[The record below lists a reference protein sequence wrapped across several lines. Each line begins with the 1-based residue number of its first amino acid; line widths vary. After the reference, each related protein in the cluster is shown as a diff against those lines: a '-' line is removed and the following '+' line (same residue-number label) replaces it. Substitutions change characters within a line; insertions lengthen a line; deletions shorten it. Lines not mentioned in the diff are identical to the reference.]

1 MRLVS
6 SHAANSLGLGEFE
19 TSSFVPEGEFNP
31 VPESELV
38 IDDAKVVLDDVL
50 GGTDLVCNVSVLE
63 SLGNEFNDSVFP
75 FAGNPVS
82 VTFACKHSCLR

>member
-1 MRLVS
+1 MRPAS
-6 SHAANSLGLGEFE
+6 SHATNSLGLGEFE
-19 TSSFVPEGEFNP
+19 ASRFVPEGELNA
-31 VPESELV
+31 VPEPELV

-50 GGTDLVCNVSVLE
+50 GGADFVGNVSVLE
-63 SLGNEFNDSVFP
+63 SLGNEFNDAVFP

>member
-1 MRLVS
+1 VPPAS
-6 SHAANSLGLGEFE
+6 SHATNSLGLGEFE
-19 TSSFVPEGEFNP
+19 ASRFVPEGEFNA
-31 VPESELV
+31 VPEPELV

-50 GGTDLVCNVSVLE
+50 GSADFVGNVSVLE
-63 SLGNEFNDSVFP
+63 SLGNEFNDAVFP

>member
-1 MRLVS
+1 MRPGFS
-6 SHAANSLGLGEFE
+6 QGANSLGLGEFP
-19 TSSFVPEGEFNP
+19 TSGFIPESELNA

-50 GGTDLVCNVSVLE
+50 SGSDFAGNISVLE
-63 SLGNEFNDSVFP
+63 SLGNEFNDAVFP

>member
-1 MRLVS
+1 VLS
-6 SHAANSLGLGEFE
+6 QGANSLGLGEFE
-19 TSSFVPEGEFNP
+19 TPGLIPEGEFDP

-38 IDDAKVVLDDVL
+38 VDNAKVVLDDVL
-50 GGTDLVCNVSVLE
+50 SGSDFIGNIAVLE
-63 SLGNEFNDSVFP
+63 SLGNEFNDAVFP